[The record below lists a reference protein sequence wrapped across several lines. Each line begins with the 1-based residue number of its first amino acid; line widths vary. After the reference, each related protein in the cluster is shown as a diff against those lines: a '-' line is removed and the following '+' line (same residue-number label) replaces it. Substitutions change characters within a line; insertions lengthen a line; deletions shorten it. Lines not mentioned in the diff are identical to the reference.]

1 MKEIFFRPI
10 IVSID
15 VMDMFKQKETMKKRL
30 FRKSTWSNWLI
41 NYISEPIKNSGWCW
55 RQNYKSLK
63 QLQPNIRVNQHVWW
77 WKETKEIKNA
87 KTILR
92 QQN

>member
-41 NYISEPIKNSGWCW
+41 NYISEPIKNSGWC
-55 RQNYKSLK
+55 
-63 QLQPNIRVNQHVWW
+63 
-77 WKETKEIKNA
+77 
-87 KTILR
+87 
-92 QQN
+92 